1 MNVAYVIVMYDVAE
15 GRVNKVF
22 RICKK
27 YLFHYQNSIFRGE
40 ITPSKLVKLRNE
52 LLSVI
57 DEQEDFVCFLKC
69 KNAYVFDEEVIG
81 KSDENGESLLL

>member
-1 MNVAYVIVMYDVAE
+1 MNVSYVIVMYDVAE

-57 DEQEDFVCFLKC
+57 DEQEDFVCFFEVQKC
-69 KNAYVFDEEVIG
+69 VCF
-81 KSDENGESLLL
+81 